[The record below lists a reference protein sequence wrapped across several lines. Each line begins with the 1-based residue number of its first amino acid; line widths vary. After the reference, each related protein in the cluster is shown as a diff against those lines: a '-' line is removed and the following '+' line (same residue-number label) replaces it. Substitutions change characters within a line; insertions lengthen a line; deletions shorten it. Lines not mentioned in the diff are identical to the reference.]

1 LRWRWIERKLG
12 DCIDRKVGIR
22 PAPVLA
28 LQMPTLPAPRTA
40 AGVGHGRRPEPRD
53 HRNVVVLAF
62 AGLVAL
68 LLAIVVVA
76 ATSLSGPDTAT
87 SAEQARA
94 AKLSK
99 LPVYWKVHTG
109 DTYVSI
115 ARKTGLT
122 VAELERFNPKVNPG
136 AIRPGQRLKLRLK
149 VPKAKPK
156 PLGPRLHTVRTGET
170 YASIARKTGRSVGRL
185 QQLNPKR
192 SAKALQPGDRIRL
205 RK

>member
-1 LRWRWIERKLG
+1 MPSLG
-12 DCIDRKVGIR
+12 EVPRSTSGVHDDR
-22 PAPVLA
+22 
-28 LQMPTLPAPRTA
+28 
-40 AGVGHGRRPEPRD
+40 
-53 HRNVVVLAF
+53 RNVVYLVAI
-62 AGLVAL
+62 GLVVL

-76 ATSLSGPDTAT
+76 ATTLTGPEAAT
-87 SAEQARA
+87 SAEKARA

-149 VPKAKPK
+149 VPKPRPK

-170 YASIARKTGRSVGRL
+170 YASIARKTGRSVQRL

-192 SAKALQPGDRIRL
+192 PAKSLRPGDRIRL
-205 RK
+205 RR